1 LPSTEAYS
9 TDQIPAV
16 NLFFQL
22 FYRTGKIAQTPCNSL
37 NFQADS

>member
-16 NLFFQL
+16 NLFFN
-22 FYRTGKIAQTPCNSL
+22 FFTGPEKLLKRHAIH
-37 NFQADS
+37 